1 MLHFIAFYTIFTA
14 FVLFQVGHCQ
24 FWPASVGKDVM
35 IDATI
40 VVNASQ
46 TFDCKLARYIPNP
59 DTLGGG
65 SEKERQ
71 KAVFEL
77 KDKAS
82 LKNCIIGAAAGT
94 EGSADGV
101 HCTGGGCDVTNV
113 WFEDVGEDAITFYG
127 KFNAENHITAENAN
141 NRKRF

>member
-1 MLHFIAFYTIFTA
+1 M
-14 FVLFQVGHCQ
+14 V
-24 FWPASVGKDVM
+24 
-35 IDATI
+35 DATI

-59 DTLGGG
+59 DSLGDG

-77 KDKAS
+77 EDKAS
-82 LKNCIIGAAAGT
+82 LKNCIIGAASGT

-113 WFEDVGEDAITFYG
+113 WFEDVGEDAITFYVTGGGDKKAADKVMQFNG
-127 KFNAENHITAENAN
+127 KGTATIKNFWVDTFT
-141 NRKRF
+141 RFIRTCGNWNGWN